1 MHCKKEEVHL
11 TIKGKKMKAHD
22 FNSVPR
28 SSRKIDFFFVCV
40 CLCVRESV
48 CTRVFE
54 VWSPLDSYQG
64 KVEKTGRK
72 DSERDFEA
80 EKKGVGWGGGGN
92 PLFSFLS
99 LTSQEFAA
107 LGSRKE
113 WSLLVWKVPQ
123 LQISPVNHVTAFGG
137 SLFPSLQPND
147 F

>member
-54 VWSPLDSYQG
+54 V
-64 KVEKTGRK
+64 
-72 DSERDFEA
+72 
-80 EKKGVGWGGGGN
+80 
-92 PLFSFLS
+92 
-99 LTSQEFAA
+99 
-107 LGSRKE
+107 
-113 WSLLVWKVPQ
+113 
-123 LQISPVNHVTAFGG
+123 
-137 SLFPSLQPND
+137 
-147 F
+147 